1 MLKYKYKAYGGV
13 ILNIALVSG
22 ASRGIGLEI
31 SKLLDGYEL
40 DELWL
45 ICGKNTPS
53 FKFKTHVRLFYT
65 DLSQKS
71 PFDEIKSALEC
82 ERPNIKHLV
91 CSAGVG
97 YNGRLDSLTENEIE
111 NTVIINCSALS
122 VLTRISLDYMDNGA
136 KIIEIASGAGFLPQP
151 DFAVYSA
158 SKAYVI
164 SFSRAIGK
172 ELQKRKISVT
182 AVCPGP
188 VDTDF
193 FSGLENVKEYKKKHL
208 ISAKKV
214 AIGAL
219 KASKKGKKL
228 YLPTFSMKM
237 VHIASKI
244 LPTNLILKFYK

>member
-1 MLKYKYKAYGGV
+1 M
-13 ILNIALVSG
+13 NIALISG

-31 SKLLDGYEL
+31 AKLLDSYGL

-53 FKFKTHVRLFYT
+53 YEFKTSIKIFHV
-65 DLSQKS
+65 DLGKQDSLTQIS
-71 PFDEIKSALEC
+71 LALEN
-82 ERPNIKHLV
+82 EAPQIKYLI

-97 YNGRLDSLTENEIE
+97 YNGNLENLTPEQIE
-111 NTVIINCSALS
+111 RTVCVNCSALT
-122 VLTRISLDYMDNGA
+122 VLNRIAVPYMSENGR
-136 KIIEIASGAGFLPQP
+136 IIEIASGAGFLPQP
-151 DFAVYSA
+151 GFSVYSA

-164 SFSRAIGK
+164 SLSRALGT
-172 ELQKRKISVT
+172 ELAKRKIYVT

-208 ISAKKV
+208 ISPSSV

-219 KASKKGKKL
+219 KASKRKKKL
-228 YLPTFSMKM
+228 FCPTFSMKM
-237 VHIASKI
+237 VHLASKI
-244 LPTNLILKFYK
+244 IPTGLILKFYK